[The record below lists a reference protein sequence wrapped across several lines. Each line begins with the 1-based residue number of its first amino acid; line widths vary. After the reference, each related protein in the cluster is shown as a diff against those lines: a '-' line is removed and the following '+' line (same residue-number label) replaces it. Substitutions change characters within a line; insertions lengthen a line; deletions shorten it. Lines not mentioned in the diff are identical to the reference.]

1 LESGEFASGE
11 FASGEFASG
20 ELVSAELLALVKR
33 VPGESGRSK
42 RTFAAMTSAAGV
54 LVRGV

>member
-1 LESGEFASGE
+1 
-11 FASGEFASG
+11 
-20 ELVSAELLALVKR
+20 VSAELLALVNT

-54 LVRGV
+54 VLRGV